1 MRKFQRV
8 CVFCASSPG
17 TDPEITDTTIELGE
31 LLVDRDIELVYGGG
45 AVGLMGLIADTV
57 MSRGGRVTGIIP
69 TDLFDDEVGH
79 GSLTALEKVD
89 SMHTR
94 KALMYD
100 MSDAF
105 IALPGGFGTLD
116 ELAETLTW
124 NQLGIMA
131 KPVGLLNVNGF
142 WQPFLD
148 QLDMM
153 VDRTILKP
161 SNRQIL
167 LAHRDPAALLDA
179 LSRHRTSTESKW
191 DLTPTEG
198 GPLTRKQSDAQ
209 HPADSTFGITD
220 SSDNTDDY
228 IEEIRG
234 R

>member
-17 TDPEITDTTIELGE
+17 TDPEITDATIELGE

-79 GSLTALEKVD
+79 ESLTALEKVD

-94 KALMYD
+94 KALMYEL
-100 MSDAF
+100 SDAF

-153 VDRTILKP
+153 VERAILKP
-161 SNRQIL
+161 SNRQTL
-167 LAHRDPAALLDA
+167 LAHQNPAALLDA
-179 LSRHRTSTESKW
+179 LSHHRTSTESKW
-191 DLTPTEG
+191 
-198 GPLTRKQSDAQ
+198 
-209 HPADSTFGITD
+209 
-220 SSDNTDDY
+220 
-228 IEEIRG
+228 IRA
-234 R
+234 